1 MDDRARSRIMGQFVQ
16 TDPAL
21 AGQLL
26 ERLRTR
32 GIETASSQA
41 AQP

>member
-1 MDDRARSRIMGQFVQ
+1 MNYPEIIDFWFVE